1 MSDHPIVIVGA
12 GQAGLQLADSVRR
25 GGYDGELLLLGE
37 EPNLPYQRPP
47 LSKQYLTEELDEER
61 LLFRPE
67 KFYAKKNI
75 DIRINTAVDAINAS
89 EKLVTVGGATIPYSG
104 LGLTTGASVRRL
116 PIPGADGEG
125 VVYLRTIEDARNIK
139 SQLSLASRRVVAVG
153 GGFIGLEIAAAARE
167 LGQSVTVV
175 EAQERLMARVVAPQV
190 SDYYLSLHEDH
201 GVDVVLN
208 AGVREIERLP
218 DQSMNV
224 ALDDDRRIPAD
235 IVVVGIGSV
244 PRTELADAAGLAC
257 ENGIVVDEYAQ
268 TSDQNIVAAGDC
280 TMHKNVRYDGS
291 SRLESVQNA
300 VDQAKIAAATL
311 LGERKAYDQVPWFWS
326 DQFEAKLQMVGTSM
340 GHDRAV
346 LRGSLEEHAFSN
358 FYFQGEQLIGV
369 DSVNRPGDHILSRKL
384 IAAGVAVPEATIT
397 DIDGNLKAL
406 L

>member
-47 LSKQYLTEELDEER
+47 LSKQYLTDELDEER
-61 LLFRPE
+61 LLFRP
-67 KFYAKKNI
+67 KNFYAKKNI
-75 DIRINTAVDAINAS
+75 DIRTNTAVDAINAS

-190 SDYYLSLHEDH
+190 SDYYLNLHADH

-208 AGVREIERLP
+208 ASVREIERLP
-218 DQSMNV
+218 DQGMSV

>member
-1 MSDHPIVIVGA
+1 
-12 GQAGLQLADSVRR
+12 
-25 GGYDGELLLLGE
+25 
-37 EPNLPYQRPP
+37 
-47 LSKQYLTEELDEER
+47 
-61 LLFRPE
+61 
-67 KFYAKKNI
+67 
-75 DIRINTAVDAINAS
+75 
-89 EKLVTVGGATIPYSG
+89 
-104 LGLTTGASVRRL
+104 
-116 PIPGADGEG
+116 
-125 VVYLRTIEDARNIK
+125 
-139 SQLSLASRRVVAVG
+139 
-153 GGFIGLEIAAAARE
+153 
-167 LGQSVTVV
+167 
-175 EAQERLMARVVAPQV
+175 MARVVAPQV
-190 SDYYLSLHEDH
+190 SDYYLNLHADH

-208 AGVREIERLP
+208 ASVREIERLP
-218 DQSMNV
+218 DQGMSV

-244 PRTELADAAGLAC
+244 PRTELAAAAGLAC
-257 ENGIVVDEYAQ
+257 DNGIVVDEYAQ

-346 LRGSLEEHAFSN
+346 LRGSFEEHAFSN